1 MSKLRPKG
9 DFIVGPDEIEK
20 QPEGLTRLQYRPSP
34 QLEEYVH
41 DQVTRGLKKMTNRGG
56 RGQDGVDRIG
66 AAVLTVKETVAVAI
80 AKDMVDDA
88 VRRHKRPLENL
99 TFLELVEGSDQRV
112 RHRGCTQA
120 DVMAEL
126 ARLQNKA
133 IYGDEV
139 RRR

>member
-1 MSKLRPKG
+1 MSKLRPQG
-9 DFIVGPDEIEK
+9 DYIVGPEEIEM
-20 QPEGLTRLQYRPSP
+20 QPEGLTELKYKPSP
-34 QLEEYVH
+34 GLEEYVD
-41 DQVTRGLKKMTNRGG
+41 DQVTRGLKKMTSRGG
-56 RGQDGVDRIG
+56 RGQDGVDQIG

-88 VRRHKRPLENL
+88 VRRHKRPLEKL
-99 TFLELVEGSDQRV
+99 TFLELVEGCDQRV
-112 RHRGCTQA
+112 RHRGCTEA